1 MSKEIIEIRQI
12 DEGGQNPRTN
22 LFEKPLWELQ
32 FINGEKRILGKVK
45 IEEYISKAYAKTLHH
60 FNKKF
65 FITNTDKK
73 YTIWVLVFQENYEDV
88 ILSSSQLCEKL
99 YIGHQ
104 RRDEEKL
111 KDIYINK
118 ELMAPQN
125 PALFSEKITTPEE
138 KEEINDL
145 RKKLDPED
153 AFKIGLHLHDHEKEE
168 TKEDE
173 NE

>member
-1 MSKEIIEIRQI
+1 MSF
-12 DEGGQNPRTN
+12 
-22 LFEKPLWELQ
+22 L
-32 FINGEKRILGKVK
+32 V
-45 IEEYISKAYAKTLHH
+45 
-60 FNKKF
+60 NKKF
-65 FITNTDKK
+65 FITNTEKK

-88 ILSSSQLCEKL
+88 ILSTKQLREKL

-111 KDIYINK
+111 KDVYIAK
-118 ELMAPQN
+118 ETQAPQN
-125 PALFSEKITTPEE
+125 PALFTNRVTTTAE

-168 TKEDE
+168 MKEDE